1 MNANQEPAKSL
12 KRNEQIDKV
21 QTTLVILN
29 YNEIEALEKIFHQ
42 IPLDQVDEAFVV
54 DGGSTDGSVEFLKS
68 KGLRVITQ
76 QRKGRGEA
84 FRIGI
89 KEAKGDYVV
98 FFSPDG
104 NEDPKDIIKLFH
116 LLKQGNDMAIASRF
130 LPGARNDEDDLT
142 FRWRAWANRCF
153 TFIANSIW
161 KGKITDTI
169 NGFRGV
175 RKKSFLAMRP
185 TTDAFTIEYQM
196 SIRALK
202 LKLKV
207 AEIPT
212 YEGDRIGGY
221 VKAKSIPTG
230 IRFVIFLF
238 KELLAGRRF

>member
-1 MNANQEPAKSL
+1 VTSNQIES
-12 KRNEQIDKV
+12 
-21 QTTLVILN
+21 TLVILN
-29 YNEIEALEKIFHQ
+29 YNEIEALGKIFNH
-42 IPLDQVDEAFVV
+42 IPLDQIDETFVV

-68 KGLRVITQ
+68 KGLRVFPQ
-76 QRKGRGEA
+76 QKKGRGEA

-89 KEAKGDYVV
+89 NEAKGDYVV

-104 NEDPKDIIKLFH
+104 NEDPKDIIKLFK
-116 LLKQGNDMAIASRF
+116 LLRGGNDMAIASRF
-130 LPGARNDEDDLT
+130 LPGSRNDEDDKV

-161 KGKITDTI
+161 NGRITDTI

-175 RKKSFLAMRP
+175 NKSAFLAMRP

-202 LKLKV
+202 LKMKV
-207 AEIPT
+207 AEIVT

-238 KELLAGRRF
+238 KELFTGRQF